1 MALLTRD
8 HGQEAITLFKSSI
21 SLSHTDIETMLAG
34 AGWDASM
41 GRNHHILPRIPG
53 LPLTVANAVVVD
65 IPSRKYLTSSWR
77 ASKDA
82 AAYAKGVAMLEL
94 GCK

>member
-1 MALLTRD
+1 MLTCD

-21 SLSHTDIETMLAG
+21 SLSHGEIGELLTG

-53 LPLTVANAVVVD
+53 LPLTVANAAVVD
-65 IPSRKYLTSSWR
+65 VPSRRYLATIWR
-77 ASKDA
+77 SSKDA
-82 AAYAKGVAMLEL
+82 VAYGKGVEMLA
-94 GCK
+94 KN

>member
-1 MALLTRD
+1 M
-8 HGQEAITLFKSSI
+8 QESVGLFGTSVSI
-21 SLSHTDIETMLAG
+21 SHDEISTLLLK
-34 AGWDASM
+34 AGWDVKNR
-41 GRNHHILPRIPG
+41 RNMHILPRNPSAG
-53 LPLTVANAVVVD
+53 LTAANAVVVD

-94 GCK
+94 SK